1 MIFRVIDVS
10 TCLSEATLW
19 MCKAIFC
26 ILTIVYI
33 GSTLCGMRCVS
44 YQLTRQGATEGH
56 HKLHSARTSDS
67 RPFESSIITA
77 AGNNVYGVGSFA
89 DALRQLLMLILG
101 PRGCTGIPKHTE
113 AYRKN
118 EERQEGRK
126 ERTRWCVSMSRRSC
140 Q

>member
-1 MIFRVIDVS
+1 MMFHGIDVS
-10 TCLSEATLW
+10 TYLSETTLR

-33 GSTLCGMRCVS
+33 GSTLCGVRCVC
-44 YQLTRQGATEGH
+44 YRLARQGAREGH

-89 DALRQLLMLILG
+89 DALRQLPTLILG
-101 PRGCTGIPKHTE
+101 PRGCTGIPKYTE

-126 ERTRWCVSMSRRSC
+126 ERTRWCVSMSRRNC